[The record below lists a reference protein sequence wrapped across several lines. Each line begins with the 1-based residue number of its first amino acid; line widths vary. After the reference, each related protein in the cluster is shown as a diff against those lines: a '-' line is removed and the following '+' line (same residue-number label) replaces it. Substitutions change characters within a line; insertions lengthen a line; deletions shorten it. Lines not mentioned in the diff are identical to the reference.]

1 MNWNRGFFRV
11 WLVLSLAW
19 IGLIG
24 LMGFLWGAAGLLGGK
39 AGAADLLGTMVVPPV
54 GLFVAGFAILWA
66 LAGFRKS

>member
-24 LMGFLWGAAGLLGGK
+24 LTGFLWGAAGLLGGK

-54 GLFVAGFAILWA
+54 GLFVVGYAILWA